1 MKQLRNRVVVITG
14 ASSGM
19 GRGIAEK
26 FAREGA
32 DLVLAARRRAALDQV
47 ARECQKRGA
56 RALAVETDVCERE
69 QVDTLADTAL
79 REFGRIDVWI
89 NNAGV
94 ATYGGVND
102 CPVEEHEQV
111 IRTNLLGTM
120 YGSRVALEHFRR
132 QGTGTLINIS
142 SFAGISS
149 FPYGASYTASKHGI
163 HGLDMSLRQELQ
175 VNGERNIYVCT
186 VSPTSMDTPFF
197 EHAANHTGRR
207 VQPIPPVYDPKL
219 VVDAVYK
226 LVLQPRDEVVVGGRG
241 KVGSAAK
248 RIAPRLLEKQ
258 MARRTQ
264 KAMIQRVERAPDSS
278 GNVFAPI
285 ESGTGVR
292 GGWRGR
298 PFAGRLLPTLA
309 ATATA
314 AAAWL
319 VWNSARTGAEQVR
332 QPAA

>member
-1 MKQLRNRVVVITG
+1 MKPLRNRVVVITG
-14 ASSGM
+14 ASSGI
-19 GRGIAEK
+19 GRGIAERLS
-26 FAREGA
+26 REGA
-32 DLVLAARRRAALDQV
+32 DVVLAARRGTVLDRLAV
-47 ARECQKRGA
+47 DCRKRGG
-56 RALAVETDVCERE
+56 RALAVEADVSERD
-69 QVDTLADTAL
+69 QVETLAEAAV

-94 ATYGGVND
+94 ASYGGVNE

-111 IRTNLLGTM
+111 IRTNLLGTL
-120 YGSRVALEHFRR
+120 YGSRAALEHFRR
-132 QGTGTLINIS
+132 EGSGTLINIS

-163 HGLDMSLRQELQ
+163 RGLDMSLRQELQ
-175 VNGERNIYVCT
+175 VKGDGNIHVCT

-226 LVLQPRDEVVVGGRG
+226 LVFKPREEVVVGGRG
-241 KVGSAAK
+241 KMGSAAK
-248 RIAPRLLEKQ
+248 RIAPRLMEKQ
-258 MARRTQ
+258 MARRTH
-264 KAMIQRVERAPDSS
+264 KAMIERSEQAPDSP
-278 GNVFAPI
+278 GNVFSPM

-298 PFAGRLLPTLA
+298 SFAGKLVSALA
-309 ATATA
+309 ATVPA

-319 VWNSARTGAEQVR
+319 IWNSARTRAEHVR